1 MDDVTQVA
9 TGLNQLLTYG
19 PMGILLAYFM
29 VKDWFRGKK
38 SDDII
43 EKNTEVIKEFT
54 VALNVLTSQG
64 AK

>member
-1 MDDVTQVA
+1 MDDVTQI
-9 TGLNQLLTYG
+9 TSGLTQLLTYG
-19 PMGILLAYFM
+19 PLGIVTAYFM

-38 SDDII
+38 SDEII

-64 AK
+64 K